1 MNMTKSR
8 FHGWPQRMPS
18 ARWAYVNGE
27 YLPHAMAGVHVE
39 DRGLQ
44 FADAVYEVC
53 AIIDQRLMDEEEHLD
68 RLERSLREL
77 EIPMPMARAPLR
89 LVLRELVRRNGLQ
102 NGIIYLQ
109 VTRGIARRDH
119 AAPSGLRP
127 TLILT
132 ARPVNAAALASRRQH
147 GVIAISH
154 PDERWARCDIKST
167 ALLPNT
173 LAKTAARRQ
182 GAFEAILVDGEG
194 YVTEGASTNVWI
206 VTKDGEIVTRN
217 LSHDILPGVTRR
229 VIFDA
234 AAEAQMRI
242 TERKFTLEEAKS
254 AREIFL
260 TAATL
265 GATAVVELDRVAVG
279 ERRPGPISQRIQCLY
294 TDLAQRRSVR

>member
-1 MNMTKSR
+1 
-8 FHGWPQRMPS
+8 
-18 ARWAYVNGE
+18 
-27 YLPHAMAGVHVE
+27 
-39 DRGLQ
+39 
-44 FADAVYEVC
+44 
-53 AIIDQRLMDEEEHLD
+53 
-68 RLERSLREL
+68 
-77 EIPMPMARAPLR
+77 MPMARASLK
-89 LVLRELVRRNGLQ
+89 LVFRELARRNRLR

-132 ARPVNAAALASRRQH
+132 ARPVNPASLVSRRQN
-147 GVIAISH
+147 GVSAISH
-154 PDERWARCDIKST
+154 QDERWARRDIKST

-173 LAKTAARRQ
+173 LAKTKARRQ
-182 GAFEAILVDGEG
+182 GAFEAILLDQEG

-206 VTKDGEIVTRN
+206 VTKEGEIITRN

-229 VIFDA
+229 VIMDA

-242 TERKFTLEEAKS
+242 TERKFTLQEAKS

-265 GATAVVELDRVAVG
+265 GATAVVELDGIPVG

-294 TDLAQRRSVR
+294 ADLARRRSTL

>member
-1 MNMTKSR
+1 
-8 FHGWPQRMPS
+8 MPS
-18 ARWAYVNGE
+18 ARWAYVNGQ
-27 YLPHAMAGVHVE
+27 YVPHALARIHVE

-44 FADAVYEVC
+44 FADSVYEVC
-53 AIIDQRLMDEEEHLD
+53 AIVDGLMMDEEEHLD

-77 EIPMPMARAPLR
+77 AIPMPMGRAPLK
-89 LVLRELVRRNGLQ
+89 LVLREMVRRNALRHGL
-102 NGIIYLQ
+102 IYLQ
-109 VTRGIARRDH
+109 VTRGTARRDH
-119 AAPSGLRP
+119 AAPSDLRP
-127 TLILT
+127 SLILT
-132 ARPVNAAALASRRQH
+132 ARPVDPVLLERRRQL
-147 GVIAISH
+147 GVKAISH

-182 GAFEAILVDGEG
+182 GAFEAILVDGDG

-217 LSHDILPGVTRR
+217 LSHNILPGVTRR
-229 VIFDA
+229 VILEA

-242 TERKFTLEEAKS
+242 SERKFTLEEAKS

-265 GATAVVELDRVAVG
+265 GATSVVELDGRPIG
-279 ERRPGPISQRIQCLY
+279 NQRPGQISQRIQTLY
-294 TDLAQRRSVR
+294 ADLAGRRAVRLLPSSN

>member
-1 MNMTKSR
+1 
-8 FHGWPQRMPS
+8 MPS
-18 ARWAYVNGE
+18 ARWAYVNGQ
-27 YLPHAMAGVHVE
+27 YVPHALARIHVE

-44 FADAVYEVC
+44 FADSVYEVC
-53 AIIDQRLMDEEEHLD
+53 AIVDGLMMDEEEHLD

-77 EIPMPMARAPLR
+77 AIPMPMGRAPLK
-89 LVLRELVRRNGLQ
+89 LVLREMVRRNALRHGL
-102 NGIIYLQ
+102 IYLQ
-109 VTRGIARRDH
+109 VTRGTARRDH
-119 AAPSGLRP
+119 AAPSDLRP
-127 TLILT
+127 SLILT
-132 ARPVNAAALASRRQH
+132 GRPVDPVLLGRRRQL
-147 GVIAISH
+147 GVKAISR

-217 LSHDILPGVTRR
+217 LSHNILPGVTRR
-229 VIFDA
+229 VILEA

-242 TERKFTLEEAKS
+242 SERKFTLEEAKS

-265 GATAVVELDRVAVG
+265 GATSVVELDGRPIG
-279 ERRPGPISQRIQCLY
+279 DQRPGQISQRIQTLY
-294 TDLAQRRSVR
+294 ADLAGRRAVRSVPSSY

>member
-1 MNMTKSR
+1 MNMTKYR

-18 ARWAYVNGE
+18 ARWAYVNGK
-27 YLPHAMAGVHVE
+27 YVPHAMAVVHVE

-77 EIPMPMARAPLR
+77 DIPMPMARASLK
-89 LVLRELVRRNGLQ
+89 LVLRELVRRNGLR

-132 ARPVNAAALASRRQH
+132 ARPVNPAALASRRQH
-147 GVIAISH
+147 GVTAISH
-154 PDERWARCDIKST
+154 RDERWARRDIKST

-182 GAFEAILVDGEG
+182 GAFEAILVDAEG

-206 VTKDGEIVTRN
+206 VTKEGEIITRG

-229 VIFDA
+229 VILDA

-242 TERKFTLEEAKS
+242 TERRFTLEEAKS
-254 AREIFL
+254 AQEIFL

-265 GATAVVELDRVAVG
+265 GATAVLELDGTAVG
-279 ERRPGPISQRIQCLY
+279 EHRPGPISQRIQCLY
-294 TDLAQRRSVR
+294 AELARRKSTI

>member
-1 MNMTKSR
+1 MTKSR
-8 FHGWPQRMPS
+8 FQGWPQRMPS
-18 ARWAYVNGE
+18 ARWAYVNGQ
-27 YLPHAMAGVHVE
+27 YLPHAIAGVHVE

-53 AIIDQRLMDEEEHLD
+53 AINDRRLMDEEEHLD

-77 EIPMPMARAPLR
+77 DIPMPMARASLK
-89 LVLRELVRRNGLQ
+89 LVLRELVRRNGLRD
-102 NGIIYLQ
+102 GIIYLQ

-132 ARPVNAAALASRRQH
+132 ARPVNPAVLAARRQS

-206 VTKDGEIVTRN
+206 VTKEGEIVTRN

-229 VIFDA
+229 VILDA

-242 TERKFTLEEAKS
+242 TQRRFTLQETKS
-254 AREIFL
+254 AQEIFL

-265 GATAVVELDRVAVG
+265 GATAVIELDG
-279 ERRPGPISQRIQCLY
+279 SPIGGRRPGPISQRIQSLY
-294 TDLAQRRSVR
+294 ADLARRRAIPSA